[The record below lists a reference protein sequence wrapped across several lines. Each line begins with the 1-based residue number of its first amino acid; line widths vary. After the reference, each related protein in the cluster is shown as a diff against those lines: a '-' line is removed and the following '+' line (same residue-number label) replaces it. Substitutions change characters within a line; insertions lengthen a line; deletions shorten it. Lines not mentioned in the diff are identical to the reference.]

1 MGILNKITVTF
12 QESRKIL
19 QRTLE
24 EYILLRAEAKQLT
37 LKKKMVLL
45 LCQQAES
52 RVEQL
57 TSLEPDSEEGL
68 IATIQYNKIQVKLH
82 FTPEKITLNE
92 DSLSGELRLLKS
104 PQFDT
109 ESRIY
114 SYLIAGWTTFLG
126 GKIPNGALPKEV
138 RIENNKV
145 YYTLPRNQSQLLDAL
160 FHNLENG
167 SALMANLKQ
176 GDLTIE
182 TSVALNWN
190 DFKLQNLFQL
200 LNLK

>member
-1 MGILNKITVTF
+1 
-12 QESRKIL
+12 
-19 QRTLE
+19 
-24 EYILLRAEAKQLT
+24 
-37 LKKKMVLL
+37 
-45 LCQQAES
+45 
-52 RVEQL
+52 
-57 TSLEPDSEEGL
+57 
-68 IATIQYNKIQVKLH
+68 
-82 FTPEKITLNE
+82 
-92 DSLSGELRLLKS
+92 LKS

>member
-1 MGILNKITVTF
+1 MGVFNKITATF
-12 QESRKIL
+12 QESRQFLKKS
-19 QRTLE
+19 LE
-24 EYILLRAEAKQLT
+24 EYILFSSEAKQLT
-37 LKKKMVLL
+37 LKKPIVLL

-57 TSLEPDSEEGL
+57 ISLKPDTDEGL
-68 IATIQYNKIQVKLH
+68 IATIEYNKIQVKLH

-92 DSLSGELRLLKS
+92 DCIEGVLSLLKP

-109 ESRIY
+109 ESIVYR
-114 SYLIAGWTTFLG
+114 YLIAGWKTFLG
-126 GKIPNGALPKEV
+126 GKLPNGALPKDV

-145 YYTLPRNQSQLLDAL
+145 YYTLPRNQLQLLEDF
-160 FHNLENG
+160 FHSLENG
-167 SALMANLKQ
+167 SALITNLKQ

-182 TSVALNWN
+182 TSVALSWN
-190 DFKLQNLFQL
+190 NFKLKNILQL

>member
-24 EYILLRAEAKQLT
+24 KYILLKAEVKQLT

-68 IATIQYNKIQVKLH
+68 IATIEYNKIQIKLH

-92 DSLSGELRLLKS
+92 DSLSGELRLLKP

-145 YYTLPRNQSQLLDAL
+145 YYTLPRNQLQLLDAL

>member
-12 QESRKIL
+12 QESRKII

-24 EYILLRAEAKQLT
+24 EYIMLKAEVKQLT

-68 IATIQYNKIQVKLH
+68 IATIEYNKIQIKLH

-92 DSLSGELRLLKS
+92 DSLSGELRLLK
-104 PQFDT
+104 PPKFDT

-145 YYTLPRNQSQLLDAL
+145 YYTLPRNQLQLLDAL

>member
-1 MGILNKITVTF
+1 MGVFNKITATF
-12 QESRKIL
+12 QESRQFLKKSL
-19 QRTLE
+19 G
-24 EYILLRAEAKQLT
+24 EYILFSSEDKQLT
-37 LKKKMVLL
+37 LKKPIVLL

-57 TSLEPDSEEGL
+57 ISLKPDTDEGL
-68 IATIQYNKIQVKLH
+68 IATIEYNKIQVKLH

-92 DSLSGELRLLKS
+92 DCIEGVLSLLKP

-109 ESRIY
+109 ESIVYR
-114 SYLIAGWTTFLG
+114 YLIAGWKTFWG
-126 GKIPNGALPKEV
+126 GKLPNGALPKDV

-145 YYTLPRNQSQLLDAL
+145 YYTLPRNQLQLLED
-160 FHNLENG
+160 FFYSLENG
-167 SALMANLKQ
+167 SALITNLKQ

-182 TSVALNWN
+182 TSVALSWN
-190 DFKLQNLFQL
+190 NFKLKNILQL